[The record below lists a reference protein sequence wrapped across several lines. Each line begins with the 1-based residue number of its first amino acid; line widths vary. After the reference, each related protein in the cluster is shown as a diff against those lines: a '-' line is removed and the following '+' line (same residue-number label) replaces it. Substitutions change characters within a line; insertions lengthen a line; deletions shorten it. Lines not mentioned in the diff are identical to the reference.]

1 MRTYLFEVVLP
12 SVADFATRNDLE
24 DALEAALA
32 PRGLGEVTGAGLGRG
47 GAHLDV
53 EVTDPVRGLAVIRH
67 ALVLAGAPSDTVI
80 VQRDPTV
87 VRHPLIAP
95 TVH

>member
-12 SVADFATRNDLE
+12 SVADFAARNDLE

-32 PRGLGEVTGAGLGRG
+32 ANGLGEVSGAGLGRG

-53 EVTDPVRGLAVIRH
+53 DVTDPVRGLAAIRQT
-67 ALVLAGAPSDTVI
+67 LVLAGAPPDTVI
-80 VQRDPTV
+80 VQRDPVV
-87 VRHPLIAP
+87 VRHPLVAP